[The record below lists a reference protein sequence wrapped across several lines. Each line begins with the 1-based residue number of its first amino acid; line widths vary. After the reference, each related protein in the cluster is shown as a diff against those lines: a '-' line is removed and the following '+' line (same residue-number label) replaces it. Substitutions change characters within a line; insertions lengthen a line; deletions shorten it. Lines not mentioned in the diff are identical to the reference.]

1 MTGYSWMIKIMI
13 GVCVSLHMNSI
24 DIWSGDDWLGEN
36 SPELCEV
43 KIWDVSDDSPAATSH
58 EP

>member
-13 GVCVSLHMNSI
+13 GLCVSLHMNII
-24 DIWSGDDWLGEN
+24 DIWSGDDWLGEH
-36 SPELCEV
+36 SPEFCEV
-43 KIWDVSDDSPAATSH
+43 KIWEVSDASPSATSH